1 VALSSAVRRG
11 IVLAAAMSA
20 AILTARLG
28 VWQLDRA
35 AQKSRASDLM
45 AGRAALPTLA
55 SAALARDADG
65 LPAQQFRRI
74 ELQGRWLAART
85 LFLDNRARD
94 GVAGFVVVTPL
105 EIGPGD
111 AVLVQRGWIARDA
124 VDRNRIPQLPTGD
137 GPVRV
142 VGQVAPP
149 PSRLFE
155 LGDAASG
162 AIRQNVDPQAYGR
175 EIGIRLRPL
184 SVQQLSPE
192 AGGDDRLVHDWPA
205 AASDP
210 GRNQAYAFQWF
221 SFSAL
226 IAGLYVWFQI
236 IRPRRHVASA

>member
-1 VALSSAVRRG
+1 VALNSAARRG
-11 IVLAAAMSA
+11 VVLAAALA
-20 AILTARLG
+20 AAALTARLG

-35 AQKSRASDLM
+35 AQKSRATDLM
-45 AGRAALPTLA
+45 AERAALPTLA
-55 SAALARDADG
+55 SAALARGTDDF
-65 LPAQQFRRI
+65 PAQQFRRV
-74 ELQGRWLAART
+74 ELQGRWIADRT
-85 LFLDNRARD
+85 VFLDNRARD

-105 EIGPGD
+105 AIGPGE
-111 AVLVQRGWIARDA
+111 AVLVQRGWVARDA
-124 VDRNRIPQLPTGD
+124 ADRNRTPRIVTVD

-142 VGQVAPP
+142 VGQVVPP

-162 AIRQNVDPQAYGR
+162 AIRQNVDPQAYGL
-175 EIGIRLRPL
+175 EIGIPLRPL
-184 SVQQLSPE
+184 SVQQLIPE
-192 AGGDDRLVHDWPA
+192 AGGDDRMARDWPA
-205 AASDP
+205 AATGP